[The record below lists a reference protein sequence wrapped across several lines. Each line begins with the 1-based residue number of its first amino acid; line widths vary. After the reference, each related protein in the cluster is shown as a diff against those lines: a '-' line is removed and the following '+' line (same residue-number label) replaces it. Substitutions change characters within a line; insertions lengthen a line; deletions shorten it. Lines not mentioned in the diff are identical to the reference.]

1 MITHYFR
8 TLKDAELKQLEVV
21 RTGIWTHVVSP
32 TPEDLAFLKQ
42 EFALDE
48 LMLDDARDFFEVPRF
63 EREGNVAY
71 FFVRYP
77 FDEKTEDIDTAPLMI
92 ALGESF
98 VVTLAQRE
106 VPFLQQFV
114 NGKKEIHTT
123 QKTKFLIQIMDALT
137 KAYEVELTRMR
148 KAVYRDRTRVRNI
161 KARDIQRLVSFEH
174 ELNDTLSALVPM
186 STEIKLIM
194 NGNQLQLFSEDVELL
209 EDLHID
215 NTQLIDSAKSILKT
229 IQNIR
234 SASEAILTQQ
244 LNHTIRM
251 LTALT
256 ILLTIPTITAS
267 LYGMNVPLPF
277 ADSPTAFYVVVGIIV
292 VLFSLGIYYF
302 RRNNWL

>member
-8 TLKDAELKQLEVV
+8 TLKDSELKKLEAV
-21 RTGIWTHVVSP
+21 RTGIWTHVVNP
-32 TPEDLAFLKQ
+32 TSEELRYLSK

-48 LMLDDARDFFEVPRF
+48 LMLEDATDFFEVPRF
-63 EREGNVAY
+63 EREGSVAY

-77 FDEKTEDIDTAPLMI
+77 FDEKTEDVDTAPLMI

-106 VPFLQQFV
+106 VPFLQQFI

-137 KAYEVELTRMR
+137 KAFEVELTRMR

-186 STEIKLIM
+186 SAEIKLIM

-209 EDLHID
+209 EDLNID
-215 NTQLIDSAKSILKT
+215 NAQLIDSAKSILKT

-234 SASEAILTQQ
+234 SASEAILSQQ
-244 LNHTIRM
+244 LNNTIRM

-256 ILLTIPTITAS
+256 ILLTIPTIIAS
-267 LYGMNVPLPF
+267 LYGMNVPLPY
-277 ADSPTAFYVVVGIIV
+277 ADSSVAFYAVLAVIV
-292 VLFSLGIYYF
+292 TLFSLGAYYF